1 MKPIKFSKLLVFA
14 FIVSVAATGCQKT
27 PVKLLDMQG
36 SRMPPGPMPGGE
48 TAPTNIGPGQPIVPP
63 PEGTGS
69 RVTTPA
75 KPQEPMPQVGPE
87 VFAKYI
93 PHPEILKAY
102 AVYFDFDRSL
112 VKSGERPKVSAVA
125 EYLKGHLAEAVRIE
139 GNCDERGT
147 EEYNRALGE
156 RRALALRAGL
166 VELGAEARR
175 IMTVSW
181 GKDKPVALG
190 HDEASWSQNR
200 RGDFIVLTP
209 PAAP

>member
-14 FIVSVAATGCQKT
+14 FIVSVAATGCKKT
-27 PVKLLDMQG
+27 PVKLMDMYG
-36 SRMPPGPMPGGE
+36 SRMLPGTGPGGE
-48 TAPTNIGPGQPIVPP
+48 GSPTNVGPGGPLVSQPGGP
-63 PEGTGS
+63 GS
-69 RVTTPA
+69 GPITPGGRE
-75 KPQEPMPQVGPE
+75 EPSPQVGPE
-87 VFAKYI
+87 AFAKYI

-112 VKSGERPKVSAVA
+112 VKSGERPKVNAVA
-125 EYLKGHLAEAVRIE
+125 EYLKGHLAEAVKIE

-156 RRALALRAGL
+156 RRALALREGL
-166 VELGAEARR
+166 VDLGVEARR
-175 IMTVSW
+175 VLTFSW
-181 GKDKPVALG
+181 GKDKPVASG

>member
-14 FIVSVAATGCQKT
+14 FIVSVAATGCKKT

-36 SRMPPGPMPGGE
+36 SRMPPGPGTGGE
-48 TAPTNIGPGQPIVPP
+48 TSPTNIGPGEPIVSQPGG
-63 PEGTGS
+63 PES
-69 RVTTPA
+69 TTRA
-75 KPQEPMPQVGPE
+75 KPGEPIPEVGPE

-102 AVYFDFDRSL
+102 AVYFDFDRSV
-112 VKSGERPKVSAVA
+112 VKSGERPKVNAVA

-147 EEYNRALGE
+147 EEYNRSLGA
-156 RRALALRAGL
+156 RRALALREGL
-166 VELGAEARR
+166 VELGVEARR
-175 IMTVSW
+175 ILTHSW